1 MYGTTWPPNMK
12 VNDDSLNNYQDYP
25 SIAVDSAGDVFAA
38 FLDTRAIGWDVYAA
52 TLDVVAPTANAG
64 SATTVDQGAMVAFD
78 GGGSTDNFGIVGSSW
93 DFGDGA
99 TAPGATGSH
108 PYPTPGDHTATLTVW
123 DQSGNTATA
132 TRTITVLD
140 TQAPVPHGAGDRTVD
155 ESQYVFF
162 DASASTDNVGVAGYR
177 WDFGD
182 NPSAPTV
189 TASHVYVRPGNHAPG
204 RPARHQ
210 AGHPP

>member
-99 TAPGATGSH
+99 SAPRATCR
-108 PYPTPGDHTATLTVW
+108 PAYATPGGHTPTLARW
-123 DQSGNTATA
+123 GPFRNTATP
-132 TRTITVLD
+132 TRTITV
-140 TQAPVPHGAGDRTVD
+140 
-155 ESQYVFF
+155 
-162 DASASTDNVGVAGYR
+162 
-177 WDFGD
+177 
-182 NPSAPTV
+182 
-189 TASHVYVRPGNHAPG
+189 
-204 RPARHQ
+204 
-210 AGHPP
+210 